1 MYEKGMIKLLND
13 KELSKK
19 ENFNKI
25 NTKKRRGTLYIVGTP
40 IGNLGDI
47 TYRAVETLK
56 SVDVILAE
64 DTRQTLKL
72 LNHFQIQKHMISYH
86 RHNEDD
92 KILKV
97 VEFLDA
103 GKNLALVSDAGMPI
117 ISDPGQNLIK
127 YLIKNKYDVVT
138 IPGVT
143 AVITAIVKSGMDSTR
158 FTFEG
163 FLSVNK
169 KQRNERLKSLA
180 VETRTMV
187 FYEAP
192 HKILYTLKDMYSV
205 FGNRNICI
213 ARELTKI
220 HEEYLHTTFEEA
232 IEMIEK
238 VGIKGEIVLIVEGK
252 NMEELLKEKQ
262 DEVCRLDSVETVK
275 KYIEEGMSKKD
286 AIKMV
291 AKLKGVNK
299 NEVYKECIEL

>member
-1 MYEKGMIKLLND
+1 MQNR
-13 KELSKK
+13 S
-19 ENFNKI
+19 ENKNK
-25 NTKKRRGTLYIVGTP
+25 GTLYIVGTP

-47 TYRAVETLK
+47 TLRAIETLK

-72 LNHFQIQKHMISYH
+72 LNRFDIQKHLVSYH

-92 KILKV
+92 KIQKV

-127 YLIKNKYDVVT
+127 YLIENNYDIIT

-143 AVITAIVKSGMDSTR
+143 AVITAIVKSGFDSTR

-169 KQRNERLKSLA
+169 KQRKQRLESLKN
-180 VETRTMV
+180 ETRTMV

-192 HKILYTLKDMYSV
+192 HKILATLKDMKNY

-220 HEEYLHTTFEEA
+220 HEEYLYLTIDEA
-232 IEMIEK
+232 IEKIES
-238 VGIKGEIVLIVEGK
+238 VGIKGEIVLVIEGI
-252 NMEELLKEKQ
+252 NENEVNKEKI
-262 DEVCRLDSVETVK
+262 DEINNIPVVELVK
-275 KYIEEGMSKKD
+275 ENIKNGLSKKD
-286 AIKMV
+286 AIKEV
-291 AKLKGVNK
+291 AKLKGVSK
-299 NEVYKECIEL
+299 NEVYKECIDLVE